1 MMPFI
6 APLELDEIEDPELRD
21 LVVECEELGVPGGL
35 FPRII
40 ARRPEQ
46 AKATLRVM
54 LIKFREGNIDHRLKE
69 IIRVR
74 MARFTEDP
82 YFSSLRSNKA
92 SEMGLTEA
100 EIDAGSGEYED
111 ADLFTEAE
119 KVALRY
125 ADQMFLDSTKVDA
138 AFYDELKKHYSEP
151 QIMELGAFIAL
162 FHAAHMVMR
171 SFGPPLPAT
180 H

>member
-1 MMPFI
+1 MLFVQ
-6 APLELDEIEDPELRD
+6 PLELDEIKDPELRD
-21 LVVECEELGVPGGL
+21 LVVQSEELGVPGGP
-35 FPRII
+35 FARII
-40 ARRPEQ
+40 ARKPEQ

-54 LIKFREGNIDHRLKE
+54 LMKFNEGNIDHRLKE
-69 IIRVR
+69 IIRIQL
-74 MARFTEDP
+74 ARFTEDP

-92 SEMGLTEA
+92 REMGLTED
-100 EIDAGSGEYED
+100 EIDAGSGDYED
-111 ADLFTEAE
+111 SDNFTEAE

-151 QIMELGAFIAL
+151 EIMELGAFIAL

-171 SFGPPLPAT
+171 SFGTPEPTT